1 MPIRTSLPERTT
13 LSSEAKEA
21 EPDAAARDAASKA
34 KAGSRKLR
42 LALLRYGAKH
52 GLPNLS
58 PQQCRA
64 ALQLPA
70 KGRKR
75 FGALAGAPRT
85 GSEGA
90 AAGAAIGREGRR
102 DGTRG

>member
-1 MPIRTSLPERTT
+1 MPIRSRSGRKAPHADAEAPE
-13 LSSEAKEA
+13 LD
-21 EPDAAARDAASKA
+21 PAARDAANKA
-34 KAGSRKLR
+34 KAGSAKLR

-58 PQQCRA
+58 PAQCLA

-75 FGALAGAPRT
+75 
-85 GSEGA
+85 SGA
-90 AAGAAIGREGRR
+90 AGGLEAGGKGSARGAAISREGRR